1 MLRTVAEDVA
11 RSDFSADG
19 THRPHRQRARCDG
32 LSDGDLWDHL
42 TCAQKEL
49 RALLRPRMRSTGS
62 FTKDELMTGD
72 VESNTVFGAS
82 ACIAFRFDGTLEQL
96 AEKLADALNLKSF
109 DIETDQDPPHKMI
122 GSAEAL
128 GWEIWLEEDLEESP
142 HCFRLRMQTE
152 HSLKEEFDGDMHDL
166 SPWLARLI
174 SMLINVDAL
183 PSIDADSGRS

>member
-1 MLRTVAEDVA
+1 
-11 RSDFSADG
+11 
-19 THRPHRQRARCDG
+19 
-32 LSDGDLWDHL
+32 
-42 TCAQKEL
+42 
-49 RALLRPRMRSTGS
+49 
-62 FTKDELMTGD
+62 MTGD

-109 DIETDQDPPHKMI
+109 DIETNQNPPHKMI

-166 SPWLARLI
+166 SPWLAKLV

-183 PSIDADSGRS
+183 PSIDADSGRSSRAQNSCVPCSLLQSIRWSDAVFPRSQAPLSSGRGPLVAKLRFVAAGLP